1 MKSPTDSDTIRTP
14 YRPAGQIVAVQTKE
28 GMAAGTFY
36 YTYTDYLGNVTAL
49 SWTGGTFV
57 SGSQAHYDPCGLMTS
72 CPMTNP

>member
-36 YTYTDYLGNVTAL
+36 YTYTAHLGNLMARST
-49 SWTGGTFV
+49 TGETFV

-72 CPMTNP
+72 CPMSNP